1 MEITWIG
8 MTRQHYQA
16 GSVERIRMVVLHA
29 TAGRYPGDFG
39 WLRKGGDER
48 RPVSCHYYI
57 DKRGQISQFVKD
69 GDIAW
74 HAGVSRWEID
84 GELREQ
90 LNRFSLGIE
99 LENLNTGHDPYPE
112 AQLAAAIA
120 LTRLLVRRYN
130 VPASQLVRHLDIS
143 PGRKTDPAGFAWA
156 NFVARVYAEQHKPA
170 QPAEEH
176 VRSHMLDLA
185 YRAAGSGLSAAWP
198 LHTAAQRLDLGMPV
212 ALISNTTT
220 APPGHSAQDDLDRVV
235 RLPDQPPLLVE
246 VYARDLLYAKVT
258 NRAGEP
264 PASGQVRP
272 LAKLAAG
279 PLQEA
284 LLDLMFRAADPVNGF
299 RADWAFHQHYLDY
312 SDELGVPIGP
322 NHRLTLTARRAFAC
336 QHYALDSLCS
346 PVGAWKTI
354 YRLSELEGSVAG
366 LHQSEVVELRRALL
380 DDLYRAR
387 TGRRYDATALLSS
400 YALQHELGA
409 PLGPPEVVLINDEA
423 YLLMPFACDVLAC
436 RLPAA
441 TWPLERPL
449 PTATSIISLLAAQR
463 PRGLSGLLSSNGLFR
478 RLIKPHSKRCSGV
491 EPMPGVLLGP
501 PATQP
506 SVLDLGPT
514 GRPLAANETLP
525 ERLLISSSPGPASVD
540 LRSAKEQKRWHYYID
555 TSGAIYRLR
564 DELSL
569 VTGHNGTPAIVV
581 AIEGDPARAGG
592 AQRSALSWL
601 VRSLTTM
608 LKIPPERVF
617 AGAGAKEQP

>member
-8 MTRQHYQA
+8 MTRQHYQP
-16 GSVERIRMVVLHA
+16 GNVERIRMVVLHA

-84 GELREQ
+84 GELREN
-90 LNRFSLGIE
+90 LNRCSLGIE
-99 LENLNTGHDPYPE
+99 LENLNTGRDPYPE
-112 AQLAAAIA
+112 EQLAAAVA

-130 VPASQLVRHLDIS
+130 VPRNQLVRHLDIS
-143 PGRKTDPAGFAWA
+143 PGRKTDPAGFPWA
-156 NFVARVYAEQHKPA
+156 SFVARVYAEAHQPA

-198 LHTAAQRLDLGMPV
+198 LHTVAERRDLGMPV
-212 ALISNTTT
+212 ALISNATLT
-220 APPGHSAQDDLDRVV
+220 PPGHTAQDDLDRVV
-235 RLPDQPPLLVE
+235 RLPGQPPLLVE
-246 VYARDLLYAKVT
+246 VYARDLLYANVT
-258 NRAGEP
+258 GESSEP
-264 PASGQVRP
+264 PAAAQVRQLTT
-272 LAKLAAG
+272 LAEG

-299 RADWAFHQHYLDY
+299 RADWAFHQHFLDY

-322 NHRLTLTARRAFAC
+322 NHRLTLTPRRAFAC

-354 YRLSELEGSVAG
+354 YRLSELEGSLPG
-366 LHQSEVVELRRALL
+366 LSASEVIALRHALL

-387 TGRRYDATALLSS
+387 TGRRYDASALLSS
-400 YALQHELGA
+400 YAQQHELGA
-409 PLGPPEVVLINDEA
+409 PLGPPEVAVIGDEP

-436 RLPAA
+436 RLP
-441 TWPLERPL
+441 TPNWPIERPL
-449 PTATSIISLLAAQR
+449 PTATSIISLMAAQR
-463 PRGLSGLLSSNGLFR
+463 PRSGLSALLSSSGLFR
-478 RLIKPHSKRCSGV
+478 RFIKPQAARRSGA

-501 PATQP
+501 RATQP

-514 GRPLAANETLP
+514 GRPPAANEALP
-525 ERLLISSSPGPASVD
+525 ARLVITASPGPASVD
-540 LRSAKEQKRWHYYID
+540 LHSAKQHKRWHYYID

-564 DELSL
+564 DELSS
-569 VTGHNGTPAIVV
+569 VAGHQGDPAIIV
-581 AIEGDPARAGG
+581 ASEGDPARAGA

-601 VRSLTTM
+601 VRSLATM
-608 LKIPPERVF
+608 LKIPPEGVGR
-617 AGAGAKEQP
+617 